1 MPKAYSRDMRERV
14 IAQVESGASQREAA
28 EEFEVSAS
36 TAIIWVTR
44 FRWSGD
50 HDLPFGGDETAAR
63 LRAKLPNPDGSDDSQ
78 LPCGE
83 PANDLAMPV
92 WPKCAPR
99 RCWLDGP
106 WAAKYLK
113 S

>member
-1 MPKAYSRDMRERV
+1 MIPLDDLFSFLGTLLKTPARPGLSFTGIIPGSR
-14 IAQVESGASQREAA
+14 
-28 EEFEVSAS
+28 
-36 TAIIWVTR
+36 TTR
-44 FRWSGD
+44 KPLRQSGD

-92 WPKCAPR
+92 SPKCAPR

>member
-1 MPKAYSRDMRERV
+1 MIPLDDLFSFLGTLLKTPARPGLSFTGIIPGSR
-14 IAQVESGASQREAA
+14 
-28 EEFEVSAS
+28 
-36 TAIIWVTR
+36 TTR
-44 FRWSGD
+44 KPLRQSGD
-50 HDLPFGGDETAAR
+50 HDLPFGRDETAAR

-92 WPKCAPR
+92 WPKRAPR